1 MDSWSGIFNYFGGIT
16 MSRSFTK
23 IVAFAFVLTFTFGVA
38 RTSFAQDDNVIHPIT
53 KQGSYAMIF
62 ELAGIGT
69 FGFTG
74 PGILGYNAMPAV
86 GAKYFLSDDMALF
99 ALVGL
104 NTSSGSDS
112 VASSVSAKQSS
123 TAFGIAAGFQMHTR
137 PVYSTSPYWGA
148 MVSFGSSS
156 TDNGGSGDADVKTSN
171 SAFGV
176 AAIAGFDWFFTHG
189 MALGGDVSLGFK
201 STSGS
206 ETVDGSTTD
215 AQGTSVIS
223 IMTNASVHLNVFFGN

>member
-1 MDSWSGIFNYFGGIT
+1 MAWIFQLFGGIT

-23 IVAFAFVLTFTFGVA
+23 IVALAFVLTFTFGVA
-38 RTSFAQDDNVIHPIT
+38 RTSFAQDDNIVHPIT
-53 KQGSYAMIF
+53 NQGSMAMIF

-69 FGFTG
+69 FEFTG

-86 GAKYFLSDDMALF
+86 GAKYFISDDMALF
-99 ALVGL
+99 LLAGL
-104 NTSSGSDS
+104 STSSGSDS
-112 VASSVSAKQSS
+112 TASTVSAKQSS

-137 PVYSTSPYWGA
+137 PLYSTSPYWGA

-156 TDNGGSGDADVKTSN
+156 TDNGGTSGTDGSDFKTSS

-189 MALGGDVSLGFK
+189 LCLGGEVGLGFK
-201 STSGS
+201 STSASFTSGG
-206 ETVDGSTTD
+206 TTTD
-215 AQGTSVIS
+215 AQGTTVIALA
-223 IMTNASVHLNVFFGN
+223 TNASVHLNVFF